1 MTAHVRRSGLS
12 LAWHG
17 FYLACMLPNLIV
29 GGYDWARGDG
39 FPYISLAA
47 TCLIGAIWSFQD
59 TRSKQRAS

>member
-39 FPYISLAA
+39 FPRVVFV
-47 TCLIGAIWSFQD
+47 TWGCLSEESE
-59 TRSKQRAS
+59 R